1 MKELA
6 LHIARLDYSWVPS
19 AFTSVL
25 TGALQA
31 LSLQPI

>member
-6 LHIARLDYSWVPS
+6 LHIARLDYGWVPS
-19 AFTSVL
+19 AFTSAL
-25 TGALQA
+25 SGALRA